1 MIEQSKWSIFML
13 KQGYISTLMS
23 KVMIKIPSFKE
34 MIMQEYQNI
43 KTLLQNIIYQL
54 VWRSFWY

>member
-13 KQGYISTLMS
+13 KQGYILTLMS